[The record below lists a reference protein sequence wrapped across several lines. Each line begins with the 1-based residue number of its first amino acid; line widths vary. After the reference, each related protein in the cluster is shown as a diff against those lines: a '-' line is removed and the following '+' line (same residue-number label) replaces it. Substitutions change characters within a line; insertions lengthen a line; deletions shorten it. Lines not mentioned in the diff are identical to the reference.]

1 MIKSTLILIGLT
13 AGIIN
18 YAQEV
23 VSSAGQTH
31 TASGYQVNWTL
42 GETVIQTFSTG
53 SNTLTQGFHQTN
65 LQVTPV
71 SELLLPN
78 FELNVFP
85 NPASDLLFIRMNE
98 LPQSPGFALFDLSG
112 KKLAQKNIESTNT
125 QVNLKKFAAGT
136 YFLKI
141 MQNKNQPVQTFK
153 IIKK

>member
-1 MIKSTLILIGLT
+1 MKKLFLLTVLICT
-13 AGIIN
+13 AAFLN
-18 YAQEV
+18 AQEV
-23 VSSAGQTH
+23 VATAGETQSV
-31 TASGYQVNWTL
+31 SGFEISWTL
-42 GETVIQTFSTG
+42 GEPVIQTFSTG
-53 SNTLTQGFHQTN
+53 SNQLTQGFHQTN

-85 NPASDLLFIRMNE
+85 NPTSELLFIRMNE
-98 LPQSPGFALFDLSG
+98 MPSSPGFALFDLSG
-112 KKLAQKNIESTNT
+112 KLISQKKIESTNT

-141 MQNKNQPVQTFK
+141 IQNKNQTVQTFK